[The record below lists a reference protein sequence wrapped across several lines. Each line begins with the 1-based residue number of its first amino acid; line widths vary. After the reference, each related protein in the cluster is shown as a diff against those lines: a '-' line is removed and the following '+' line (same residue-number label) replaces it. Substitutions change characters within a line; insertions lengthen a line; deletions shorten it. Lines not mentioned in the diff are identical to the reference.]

1 MKRAT
6 GRIMVIQRLE
16 FFMRTRIIIHAA
28 LLSLGYVVT
37 AWASPGPLPVPLTQE
52 TEAPTLNEAQQ
63 KPVLPPA
70 LPRGQMLYE
79 NHCMSCHESLV
90 HIRTRQD
97 AKSLPQLRTR
107 VQNWAGYL
115 QLRWGKEEVE
125 DVVDHLNSQYYK
137 FESR

>member
-1 MKRAT
+1 M
-6 GRIMVIQRLE
+6 GIQRLE
-16 FFMRTRIIIHAA
+16 FFMRTQIMVFAA
-28 LLSLGYVVT
+28 LLALGGVFP
-37 AWASPGPLPVPLTQE
+37 AWGSPRAELTQPAGE
-52 TEAPTLNEAQQ
+52 TEAPSMVEPGQQ
-63 KPVLPPA
+63 AIKPPVPS
-70 LPRGQMLYE
+70 RGQLLYE
-79 NHCMSCHESLV
+79 NHCMSCHESVV

-107 VQNWAGYL
+107 VQNWADYM

>member
-52 TEAPTLNEAQQ
+52 TEAPALNEAQQ
-63 KPVLPPA
+63 KPVIPPA

-79 NHCMSCHESLV
+79 NHCMSCHESVV